1 MEYSESISDNIIDFY
16 KIFDEK
22 KRLSDNMGQFE
33 FYRTQNIIRR
43 YLRKPPAV
51 VLDVGGAVGRYS
63 LWLAKEGYEVHLI
76 DPVPSHVQQAR
87 LASNAQSDA
96 PIRRCIIGDARQLE
110 FDDQIADAVLLLGPL
125 YHLCKPRDRNRS
137 LEEAHRVLK
146 TGGILFAVGISRFA
160 STIDGLSSGAFLDP
174 IFQSIMQGDLHDGQ
188 HRNPTDN
195 PAYFMDTFFHHPD
208 ELKTEVASVGF
219 EISGLISV
227 EGIGYLMKNFEKNWN
242 VESSRKFLLEIIGK
256 IENEPSM
263 IGASPHIMC
272 VGVKA

>member
-1 MEYSESISDNIIDFY
+1 MKNSEGMSDKIIEFY
-16 KIFDEK
+16 KSFDEK
-22 KRLSDNMGQFE
+22 TRLSNHIGQIE
-33 FYRTQNIIRR
+33 FYRTQNIILR

-76 DPVPSHVQQAR
+76 DPVPSHIQQAK
-87 LASNAQSDA
+87 LSSDAQSDA
-96 PIRRCIIGDARQLE
+96 PICRCIIGDARQLE
-110 FDDQIADAVLLLGPL
+110 FDDEIADAVLLLGPL
-125 YHLCKPRDRNRS
+125 YHLCKPQDRNRS
-137 LEEAHRVLK
+137 LKEAYRVLK

-174 IFQSIMQGDLHDGQ
+174 IFQSIMRGDLDDGQ

-208 ELKTEVASVGF
+208 ELKTEVASAGF
-219 EISGLISV
+219 EISGLIAV
-227 EGIGYLMKNFEKNWN
+227 EGIGYLMKDFDKNWN

-256 IENEPSM
+256 IEKEPSM
-263 IGASPHIMC
+263 VGASPHIMC
-272 VGVKA
+272 VGVKT